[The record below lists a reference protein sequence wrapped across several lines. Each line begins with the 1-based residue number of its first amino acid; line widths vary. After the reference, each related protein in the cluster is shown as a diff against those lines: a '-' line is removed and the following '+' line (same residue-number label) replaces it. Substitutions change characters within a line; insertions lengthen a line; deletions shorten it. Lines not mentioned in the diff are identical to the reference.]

1 MYKDQINIGI
11 IGSGHISDF
20 HIEVI
25 KYIKNVNLCS
35 IYSKTLINAKKN
47 LSNTKLDFLLTI

>member
-25 KYIKNVNLCS
+25 KNTKNVNLCS
-35 IYSKTLINAKKN
+35 IYSKTLNNAKKK
-47 LSNTKLDFLLTI
+47 SIKHKITK